1 MTMKRLV
8 WWAALAVMA
17 PAAYADMEDTPSPD
31 QIKRGAALY
40 AQHCAA
46 CHGPRM
52 ADPEGAFDLRKFPP
66 DQRSRFINSVTNG
79 KNSMPP
85 WGGLF
90 KREEIDS
97 LWAYVVAGEKK

>member
-1 MTMKRLV
+1 MKKLILV
-8 WWAALAVMA
+8 AGLLACPGA
-17 PAAYADMEDTPSPD
+17 GFAEQDETPHPD

-66 DQRSRFINSVTNG
+66 NQHGRFITSVTHG
-79 KNSMPP
+79 KASMPP
-85 WGGLF
+85 WGGLL
-90 KREEIDS
+90 KPDDIES
-97 LWAYVVAGEKK
+97 LWAYVIAGEKK